1 MQCCHCQGLDRFY
14 SEKAARR
21 ELKSYREKGPTKSTR
36 RLLESLSSDCDG
48 RSLLDIGGGIGAI
61 QHELMAHGASGVT
74 NVDASTAY
82 LKVVQ
87 EEAERRGYEDRA
99 KYLHGDFVDLAAELE
114 DADIVTLDRVLCCY
128 PDMKRLV
135 ELSSARARNLY
146 CLVYPRPTWYMKF
159 FPPIVNAYFRL
170 RKNPF
175 RVFLHRTEDV
185 NAVVEQSGLNHRST
199 ELSGVW
205 QIVLYS
211 RTATAQ

>member
-21 ELKSYREKGPTKSTR
+21 ELNSYRKKGPTKSTR
-36 RLLESLSSDCDG
+36 RLLESLSAACEG

-199 ELSGVW
+199 ERSGVW

-211 RTATAQ
+211 RA